1 MRCSFTNEVTSSH
14 ANTRRWRRF
23 RVDLPVRV
31 LTCSRLPAVV
41 MTGRGTEL
49 SRNGMA
55 LHAAVDIELDD
66 LLEVEFLIPHPLKVL
81 ATVRSRRGYY
91 FGLQFLAMRAG

>member
-1 MRCSFTNEVTSSH
+1 
-14 ANTRRWRRF
+14 
-23 RVDLPVRV
+23 
-31 LTCSRLPAVV
+31 
-41 MTGRGTEL
+41 
-49 SRNGMA
+49 MA

-81 ATVRSRRGYY
+81 AKVRSRSGDY

>member
-1 MRCSFTNEVTSSH
+1 
-14 ANTRRWRRF
+14 
-23 RVDLPVRV
+23 
-31 LTCSRLPAVV
+31 

-66 LLEVEFLIPHPLKVL
+66 LLEVEFLTRIL
-81 ATVRSRRGYY
+81 
-91 FGLQFLAMRAG
+91 

>member
-1 MRCSFTNEVTSSH
+1 
-14 ANTRRWRRF
+14 
-23 RVDLPVRV
+23 
-31 LTCSRLPAVV
+31 

-55 LHAAVDIELDD
+55 LYAGVDIELGD
-66 LLEVEFLIPHPLKVL
+66 LLKVEFLIPHPLKVL
-81 ATVRSRRGYY
+81 ATVSSRSGYY